1 MATAQTAQPALTSVV
16 PETKT
21 ADGKEAKANGHT
33 GTATGPGGKAHVVNR
48 PTFLKSKDGRFRFL
62 IMDAPTE
69 QNLAQ
74 YLEVLKKK
82 HVKALVRACE
92 PTYSTRPLVEAG
104 FKVVELPFTDG
115 DPPPAEIVS
124 KWLSLVNETFSKG
137 DDAAIAVHCVAGLG
151 RAPVLVAIALIESGM
166 EPLDA
171 IAFIRKKR
179 KGAINARQ
187 IKFIEGYRPSAKGCC
202 VIL

>member
-1 MATAQTAQPALTSVV
+1 MAAAATASMTSVV
-16 PETKT
+16 PVAEVKTETKG
-21 ADGKEAKANGHT
+21 DVKANGHH
-33 GTATGPGGKAHVVNR
+33 AASKVVNR
-48 PTFLKSKDGRFRFL
+48 PTFLKSKDGRYRFL

-82 HVKALVRACE
+82 NVKALVRACE
-92 PTYSTRPLVEAG
+92 PSYSTRPLIEAG
-104 FKVVELPFTDG
+104 FKVVELAFPDG
-115 DPPPAEIVS
+115 DPPPSDIVS
-124 KWLSLVNETFSKG
+124 KWLTLVGEVFSKN
-137 DDAAIAVHCVAGLG
+137 DNSAIAVHCVAGLG

-166 EPLDA
+166 EPLDT

-187 IKFIEGYRPSAKGCC
+187 IKYIEGYRPTAHACC